1 MRGLK
6 VAEII
11 GKDGNRV
18 EQVTFFERLFLLEG
32 LLKKYKKG
40 IAVVVTVAI
49 VAVLGYVGNGIYEDS
64 VTERLNLAYYDYKR
78 GENSED
84 NLKYIE
90 ANSPKLYSLILFSE
104 AISSGSADKLK
115 MFVSSKDQV
124 LSDIA
129 TYQLASIEKSSSD
142 LNNYS
147 YAEKAIYKDLA
158 ILSEAYLLIRDGD
171 VEKAKNRLS
180 FIEEGSQ
187 VKEIANYLSHYGLVT
202 K

>member
-6 VAEII
+6 VAELI

-18 EQVTFFERLFLLEG
+18 EQATFFERLFLLEG
-32 LLKKYKKG
+32 LLRKYKRG
-40 IAVVVTVAI
+40 ITVTVTVAI
-49 VAVLGYVGNGIYEDS
+49 IAVLGYVGNGIYEDS
-64 VTERLNLAYYDYKR
+64 VTEKVNLAYYDYKR
-78 GENSED
+78 GENTES

-90 ANSPKLYSLILFSE
+90 GNSPKLYSLILFSE

-115 MFVSSKDQV
+115 MFVDSKDQV

-129 TYQLASIEKSSSD
+129 TYQLASIEKSSSN

-158 ILSEAYLLIRDGD
+158 ILSEAYLLIRDGET
-171 VEKAKNRLS
+171 EKAKNRLS

-187 VKEIANYLSHYGLVT
+187 VKEIANYLSHYGLVS